1 MAVIGYAA
9 AYTALATTGLM
20 LLRSRLESA
29 GIDEALRDP
38 VLYLG
43 AFCYA
48 ASFCTFLLALRR
60 FEVLTVFPLFTG
72 ITYATVAIGAAVI
85 LGEELTAPRVAGL
98 ALVGVGAIL
107 LVR

>member
-1 MAVIGYAA
+1 VIAYAA
-9 AYTALATTGLM
+9 VYTALATTGLM

-29 GIDEALRDP
+29 ELDEALRDP
-38 VLYLG
+38 AVYLG
-43 AFCYA
+43 AVCYA

-72 ITYATVAIGAAVI
+72 ITYATVAVGAAVL
-85 LGEELTAPRVAGL
+85 LGETLTPMRVAGL
-98 ALVGVGAIL
+98 AFVGVGAIL